1 MASLPA
7 SRTIRARSSSSRQ
20 SVDSRIAISLPQ
32 TMVSAGAQGSK
43 SMKNRLT
50 SCQLRIAARRAG
62 DGADV
67 QRRARA
73 RAVRGPAT
81 RLAHDPHRAG
91 PGEGEGRALG
101 ARKPKAYHYTADW
114 LA

>member
-1 MASLPA
+1 MAA

-73 RAVRGPAT
+73 RAGSTCQSAGAAEAGEDGSETGPEET
-81 RLAHDPHRAG
+81 GR
-91 PGEGEGRALG
+91 EGEADGDESDGGAAGR
-101 ARKPKAYHYTADW
+101 
-114 LA
+114 